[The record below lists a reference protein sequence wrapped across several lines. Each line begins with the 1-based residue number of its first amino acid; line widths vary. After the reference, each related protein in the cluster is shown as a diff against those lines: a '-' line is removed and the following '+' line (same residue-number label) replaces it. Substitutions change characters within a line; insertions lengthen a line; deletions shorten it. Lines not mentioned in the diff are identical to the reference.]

1 MRLSDAFDLGSGEI
15 VALVGGGGKTTAMYR
30 LARETAADGGAAI
43 ATGTTLFTPPSDRP
57 RHLIVI
63 VEREDEVRAAVRAA
77 LERERC
83 FIVAAGHGT
92 QGRLLP
98 VAASAPAAML
108 ALPGVRRIIVEA
120 DGSRTR
126 AFKAPGDHEP
136 VIPDGATIVV
146 AVAGM
151 SALGQPLDA
160 EHVHRPER
168 VAAITGAEPGTPVTV
183 EMMAAVLAHPLGG
196 RKGVPPGACFAVLL
210 NQVDIGGIGDARRL
224 GAMLR
229 SAGVDRVVLAQVRE
243 EPPVVEVLC

>member
-1 MRLSDAFDLGSGEI
+1 MRLSDALDLGSGEI

-63 VEREDEVRAAVRAA
+63 AEHEDALPDAVRAA
-77 LERERC
+77 LGHERC
-83 FIVAAGHGT
+83 FIVATGRGT

-98 VAASAPAAML
+98 VPGSAPAAML
-108 ALPGVRRIIVEA
+108 ALPGVRRVIVEA

-136 VIPDGATIVV
+136 VIPDGATLVV
-146 AVAGM
+146 AVAGVRV
-151 SALGQPLDA
+151 LGQPLDA

-168 VAAITGAEPGTPVTV
+168 VAALTGAEPGTLVTV
-183 EMMAAVLAHPLGG
+183 EMMAGALSHPLGG
-196 RKGVPPGACFAVLL
+196 RKGVPAGARFAVLL
-210 NQVDIGGIGDARRL
+210 NQVDAGRIGDARRL

-229 SAGVDRVVLAQVRE
+229 AASVERVVLAQVRE
-243 EPPVVEVLC
+243 EPPVVEVLR

>member
-30 LARETAADGGAAI
+30 LARETAAEGGAAI
-43 ATGTTLFTPPSDRP
+43 ATGTALFTPPSDRP

-63 VEREDEVRAAVRAA
+63 TEREDALTEAVRAA
-77 LERERC
+77 LVRERC
-83 FIVAAGHGT
+83 IIAAVGHGT

-108 ALPGVRRIIVEA
+108 ALPGVRRVIVEA

-126 AFKAPGDHEP
+126 AFKAPGEHEP
-136 VIPDGATIVV
+136 VIPDGATIVI

-151 SALGQPLDA
+151 RVLGQPLDA

-168 VAAITGAEPGTPVTV
+168 VAAIIDAELGAPVTI
-183 EMMAAVLAHPLGG
+183 EIMAGVLAHPLGG
-196 RKGVPPGACFAVLL
+196 RKGVPADARFAVLL
-210 NQVDIGGIGDARRL
+210 NQVDAGRIGDARRL
-224 GAMLR
+224 GSMLR
-229 SAGVDRVVLAQVRE
+229 AAGVDRVVLAQARE
-243 EPPVVEVLC
+243 EPPVVEVLR

>member
-1 MRLSDAFDLGSGEI
+1 VRLSDAFDLGSGEI
-15 VALVGGGGKTTAMYR
+15 VAIVGGGGKTTAMYR
-30 LARETAADGGAAI
+30 LARETAAEGGAAI

-57 RHLIVI
+57 RHLTVI
-63 VEREDEVRAAVRAA
+63 AEREDELTDAVRAA

-83 FIVAAGHGT
+83 IIVATGHGT

-98 VAASAPAAML
+98 VAAGAPAAML
-108 ALPGVRRIIVEA
+108 ALRGVRRVIVEA

-126 AFKAPGDHEP
+126 GFKAPGDHEP

-168 VAAITGAEPGTPVTV
+168 VEALTGVSPGVLVTV

-196 RKGVPPGACFAVLL
+196 RKGVPDGARFAVLL
-210 NQVDIGGIGDARRL
+210 NQVDARRIGDARLL
-224 GAMLR
+224 GALLR
-229 SAGVDRVVLAQVRE
+229 DAGVECVVLAQARE
-243 EPPVVEVLC
+243 DPPVVDVLR

>member
-30 LARETAADGGAAI
+30 LARETAAEGGAAI

-57 RHLIVI
+57 RHLTVI
-63 VEREDEVRAAVRAA
+63 AESEDELLEAVRGA

-83 FIVAAGHGT
+83 IIVATGHGT

-98 VAASAPAAML
+98 VPASAPVAML
-108 ALPGVRRIIVEA
+108 ALPGVRRVIVEA

-136 VIPDGATIVV
+136 VIPAGATTVV

-151 SALGQPLDA
+151 RVVGQPLDE

-168 VAAITGAEPGTPVTV
+168 VAALTSAAPGAPVTI
-183 EMMAAVLAHPLGG
+183 EMMAGVLAHPLGG
-196 RKGVPPGACFAVLL
+196 RKGVPAGARFAVLL
-210 NQVDIGGIGDARRL
+210 NQADAGRIGDARRL

-229 SAGVDRVVLAQVRE
+229 AAGVERVVLAQARE
-243 EPPVVEVLC
+243 EPPVVEVLR